1 MWVAAG
7 MDKPSCSRFGRGI
20 KVSKRFRF
28 CRRDEFGTR
37 SQRGGHEWVKK
48 TPLGLELSLK
58 TELRVIMEFYKIG
71 GIGEWDEYKQHLPTM
86 NAHLATIAAAL
97 ERYKAGRVERG
108 LFPLVPKQ
116 TSAGFWIHSPL
127 RARPGTEREAIHKW
141 RRQRERRA
149 AAASRIKEATDRA
162 RAAHKMTSLVVEMK
176 TRLMRPSGML
186 YLGYLMSVCVLSC
199 LIVLL

>member
-71 GIGEWDEYKQHLPTM
+71 GIGEWDEYK
-86 NAHLATIAAAL
+86 
-97 ERYKAGRVERG
+97 
-108 LFPLVPKQ
+108 
-116 TSAGFWIHSPL
+116 
-127 RARPGTEREAIHKW
+127 
-141 RRQRERRA
+141 
-149 AAASRIKEATDRA
+149 
-162 RAAHKMTSLVVEMK
+162 
-176 TRLMRPSGML
+176 
-186 YLGYLMSVCVLSC
+186 
-199 LIVLL
+199 